1 MVGSSKSARQLLM
14 PLPPPCPPAYYQHQE
29 AENKKN
35 KNGAAEAA
43 APKNATPQWFKQSVG
58 AFLEREWGGND
69 RRFKQLVG
77 QMRVIAFPLDD
88 ARGAVSIGQIYPNY
102 LAHIRSFSAR
112 EMRHPHIASYIFRTG
127 GGIVALFAIGT
138 ACNRDAVSVDLV
150 VDEDGR
156 TCRRALSASE
166 LDDADDDDDDGDD
179 EKKKADG
186 EEEEDDDDDNYQF
199 ALIMDRAAQGPVQQ
213 MAYLTVVP
221 LKLCAHCGRFPQP
234 LLFSS
239 PPKNDEDDVVVN
251 DVISGGT
258 PPASAAAAS
267 SSSSTKHDDHDATT
281 TTTTTTTTAHP
292 PHQHGG
298 VVLSKCGRCFRHGLY
313 VWYCGKACQLAHYY
327 EDGHRHV
334 CGARVTG
341 GTPRHAETAMM
352 MAASATTTTRA
363 SSC

>member
-1 MVGSSKSARQLLM
+1 MMTTTPTAMVGSSKSARQLLM

-29 AENKKN
+29 AVAGNKKN

-58 AFLEREWGGND
+58 AFLEREWGGDD

-156 TCRRALSASE
+156 TCRRL
-166 LDDADDDDDDGDD
+166 
-179 EKKKADG
+179 
-186 EEEEDDDDDNYQF
+186 
-199 ALIMDRAAQGPVQQ
+199 R
-213 MAYLTVVP
+213 
-221 LKLCAHCGRFPQP
+221 R
-234 LLFSS
+234 
-239 PPKNDEDDVVVN
+239 
-251 DVISGGT
+251 
-258 PPASAAAAS
+258 
-267 SSSSTKHDDHDATT
+267 
-281 TTTTTTTTAHP
+281 
-292 PHQHGG
+292 
-298 VVLSKCGRCFRHGLY
+298 R
-313 VWYCGKACQLAHYY
+313 
-327 EDGHRHV
+327 
-334 CGARVTG
+334 
-341 GTPRHAETAMM
+341 
-352 MAASATTTTRA
+352 
-363 SSC
+363 

>member
-43 APKNATPQWFKQSVG
+43 APKNATQQWFKQSVG

-166 LDDADDDDDDGDD
+166 LDDDADDDDDDGDD

-199 ALIMDRAAQGPVQQ
+199 ALIMDRAAQGPAEQ
-213 MAYLTVVP
+213 MAYLTAVP

-239 PPKNDEDDVVVN
+239 PPKNDEDDVVD
-251 DVISGGT
+251 DVISGDT
-258 PPASAAAAS
+258 PPASAAA
-267 SSSSTKHDDHDATT
+267 SSSSTKHDHDYETA
-281 TTTTTTTTAHP
+281 TTTTTAHP
-292 PHQHGG
+292 YQQHGV